1 MSTIIPL
8 RIFITKCVKA
18 FSTHQVAIFASV
30 FAILLLL
37 CSLSRQSVLVAE
49 VSTTSALLPFSTI
62 GVGSRGVE
70 LHSTRSTQATACSP
84 EVHLKD
90 IISLSKSQDKEDQ
103 FLVNSYFKG
112 LCGGTYVELGGLD
125 GVTYSNSHFFHHGL
139 GWKGVLIEPNPKS
152 FAALQINRPMD
163 DTFNYAVCSKSTEVT
178 FIDSGNHG
186 VTGVLDF
193 MAPSFV
199 AGWHGGDKSH
209 ITKIGCEPL
218 SKILERSTL
227 ATKTTTI
234 DFLSLDVE
242 GAEFEVLKTI
252 DFENVEFGVIFYE
265 ADDHNPLKN
274 QAMITFLEERGYSF
288 REHTLRSNFHVNT
301 NWHDM
306 YSDFL

>member
-1 MSTIIPL
+1 MLQEAKEIIRQRMERGDFGIHPNFERCL
-8 RIFITKCVKA
+8 LKRWRAQLK
-18 FSTHQVAIFASV
+18 VAIFASV
-30 FAILLLL
+30 IAILLLR
-37 CSLSRQSVLVAE
+37 CFLSPQSVLVTE
-49 VSTTSALLPFSTI
+49 VSSFTRP
-62 GVGSRGVE
+62 
-70 LHSTRSTQATACSP
+70 RSTQATACSP
-84 EVHLKD
+84 EVDLKD
-90 IISLSKSQDKEDQ
+90 IISLSKSQDKEDY

-125 GVTYSNSHFFHHGL
+125 GVRFSNSHLFHHGL
-139 GWKGVLIEPNPKS
+139 DWKGVLIEPNPKS
-152 FAALQINRPMD
+152 FAALQVNRPND
-163 DTFNYAVCSKSTEVT
+163 DTFNFAVCSQSSEVT
-178 FIDSGNHG
+178 FVDSGEG
-186 VTGVLDF
+186 AMTGVLEF

-199 AGWHGGDKSH
+199 KSAH
-209 ITKIGCEPL
+209 PEVENAKQTKIGCEPF

-227 ATKTTTI
+227 AIKTTTI

-301 NWHDM
+301 NWHHM

>member
-8 RIFITKCVKA
+8 RDFYHKLCKA

-49 VSTTSALLPFSTI
+49 VSSFTRP
-62 GVGSRGVE
+62 
-70 LHSTRSTQATACSP
+70 RSTQATACSP
-84 EVHLKD
+84 EVDLKD

-125 GVTYSNSHFFHHGL
+125 GVTYSNSHLFHHGL

-152 FAALQINRPMD
+152 FAALQINRPID